1 MEKRMEELQIFSNA
15 EFGEVRTLVL
25 NNEPWFVGKDVAR
38 ILKYERPT
46 KAIADHVDVED
57 RDEVPIQDSIGRM
70 QNTPIINESGLYSLI
85 LSSKLPSAKKF
96 KRWVTSEVLP
106 SICKHGAYMTESVTE
121 KALTDPDF
129 LIKLATELKQE
140 RAEKQRLVEEN
151 AKMVPAKI
159 FADAVKTSG
168 TSVLIGDLAKIL
180 HQNGVDI
187 GQKRLFSYLRE
198 NGYLIKG
205 GSSKN
210 MPTQRAMQLS
220 LFEIKESCYVD
231 SKGVNVVTRTTKVTG
246 KGQIYFVNK
255 FLTRDQVKQTIMAR
269 FKSRDKGEL
278 V

>member
-1 MEKRMEELQIFSNA
+1 MEELQIFSNS
-15 EFGEVRTLVL
+15 EFGDVRTILRNGEPMFCLADACRVL
-25 NNEPWFVGKDVAR
+25 DISNPS
-38 ILKYERPT
+38 
-46 KAIADHVDVED
+46 KAKTRLRED
-57 RDEVPIQDSIGRM
+57 GVTTSEGIDSLGRT
-70 QNTPIINESGLYSLI
+70 QALNFISESNLYKLI
-85 LSSKLPSAKKF
+85 FQSRKAEAEKF
-96 KRWVTSEVLP
+96 AEWVTSEILP
-106 SICKHGAYMTESVTE
+106 SIRKHGAYMTESVTE

-180 HQNGVDI
+180 HQNGIDI

-210 MPTQRAMQLS
+210 IPTQRAMQLG

-255 FLTRDQVKQTIMAR
+255 FLTRD
-269 FKSRDKGEL
+269 
-278 V
+278 

>member
-1 MEKRMEELQIFSNA
+1 MEGLQIFSNA

-96 KRWVTSEVLP
+96 KRWVTSEILP
-106 SICKHGAYMTESVTE
+106 SIRKHGAYMTKSVTE

-129 LIKLATELKQE
+129 LIQLATELKREREE
-140 RAEKQRLVEEN
+140 RA
-151 AKMVPAKI
+151 KMQPKAI
-159 FADAVKTSG
+159 FADAVSASDTSILVG
-168 TSVLIGDLAKIL
+168 ELAKVL
-180 HQNGVDI
+180 RQNGIEI
-187 GQKRLFSYLRE
+187 GQNRLFAWLRE
-198 NGYLIKG
+198 KGYLMKG
-205 GSSKN
+205 GASKN
-210 MPTQRAMQLS
+210 MPTQSAMECG
-220 LFEIKESCYVD
+220 LFEIKEGSYIN
-231 SKGVNVVTRTTKVTG
+231 SSGTNITTKTTKVTG

-255 FLTRDQVKQTIMAR
+255 FLTRD
-269 FKSRDKGEL
+269 
-278 V
+278 